1 MNLEEEKSLDPGTR
15 NAWEALKAFYM
26 EEIANVDV
34 SWLQNE
40 IELYMS
46 NTKELYDLIHN
57 TNTDARN
64 IAIQALVYALNG
76 RSDKEL
82 SLEDCLKA
90 IQYESLDLDE
100 VISKPI
106 EYVNELREDDKEFEN
121 SDVKTESAINSN
133 DYQGND
139 QSIIEAVDKVRRD
152 NLRDGIVSEEE
163 FILQCYDAYRD
174 IENTLDLSS
183 AEKQNIKSYAQQV
196 YKKLNES
203 KNLIESTQLDNDLLN
218 YMWDNMDYNARAEV
232 TYIPTYDDVTYNYD
246 DTIDEG
252 VYSKAYNY
260 INNLIKSI
268 KFYNSDGTILLE
280 LSDRRTLNN
289 ITNPDIDYA
298 YYSEVVSDYLN
309 QFEQQTGVDIYIAG
323 RMGRH
328 ICVDNSLENAKK
340 YKELQQIQTSLED
353 KMIKFLNTKEVN
365 ESLFSASD
373 EVIEDSKEKG
383 LYTESEDEQVPI
395 INPDDKDFYNKLYKI
410 FLYSGVGVSGVT
422 YKVYADYEEQA
433 LEIAVA
439 YAEDNAP
446 GVLTDIAEV
455 SDDEEPMYIYVDATE
470 YGASQPYYIS
480 IESSLEEL
488 DNTLTESEEYKG
500 MNKKLRDFANKYD
513 IDPDDL
519 DEVLYTIDDV
529 EGMFGDQTGELQQL
543 REYIYNE
550 LLTES
555 KEETE
560 DIVTTLQ
567 KRKNAII
574 RLMTKY
580 SDLGDVEK
588 VSELEQKLK
597 DVEIDIEN
605 YSNPDKPMIMHESKG
620 SDILWDNI
628 NSYSDEEINKIRNIL
643 QNLNVEAVDNRGYS
657 VAIKIKSNGMI
668 FWIDYI
674 EEDGDVVG
682 NWNQYIFNTDNEE
695 DRIRQAVQTSYL
707 SSDNTPIAFE
717 EMESEGFNYL
727 QEKGLLT
734 ESINVDGFENDAE
747 LQQYFQKLHTL
758 PDEITIDGKE
768 YKMDMYGDTQ
778 GMNYVIYTDVDND
791 DSYIKVFY
799 TMNEVDPGHFKG
811 INKIT
816 GVSDLREGKQITKS
830 IESKTVRMTSTVDSI
845 ILQLRQLGMSEEQAE
860 QTVKAIVN
868 IFKSRSPQIVE
879 ESKEDEDILDNLS
892 TQTIDKVSKIIYNMI
907 QKGWDGDINKVKQYY
922 EKVVEENKK
931 LEEDEETDDTGMG
944 IDDQVAKDL
953 SLNKTSD
960 IYSNEDDEQEEKTTF
975 DLLQDRIGEDLNIGE
990 FNTVMQSIFGKYGQ
1004 TFLLTVDVQNMEPN
1018 ESEEVVINDDGD
1030 IYVITYVLKDLSS
1043 LTIEITDVFME

>member
-1 MNLEEEKSLDPGTR
+1 MNLKEEKSLDPGTR

-76 RSDKEL
+76 RSYKEL

-121 SDVKTESAINSN
+121 SDVKTESVINSN

-174 IENTLDLSS
+174 IENELDLSS
-183 AEKQNIKSYAQQV
+183 VEKQNIKSYAQQV
-196 YKKLNES
+196 YRKLNES
-203 KNLIESTQLDNDLLN
+203 KNLRESTQLDEDLLD
-218 YMWDNMDYNARAEV
+218 YMYNQSEFDSDGV
-232 TYIPTYDDVTYNYD
+232 TYIPDYDDITYDYD
-246 DTIDEG
+246 DTITEDD
-252 VYSKAYNY
+252 YKQCYNY
-260 INNLIKSI
+260 IKDLTDLIKYYEFEGI
-268 KFYNSDGTILLE
+268 TYIQ
-280 LSDRRTLNN
+280 LSDNRTLNE
-289 ITNPDIDYA
+289 ITVDNLDVDYYTA
-298 YYSEVVSDYLN
+298 IVEEYLGK
-309 QFEQQTGVDIYIAG
+309 FEQETGVEVYQAG

-328 ICVDNSLENAKK
+328 IVVDNTLDNAKR
-340 YKELQQIQTSLED
+340 YEELQDKLLELEKD
-353 KMIKFLNTKEVN
+353 MINFINGDSNGVN

-373 EVIEDSKEKG
+373 DVIEDSKEKG
-383 LYTESEDEQVPI
+383 LYTESEDEEIVV
-395 INPDDKDFYNKLYKI
+395 INPDDKNFYDKLYKV

-446 GVLTDIAEV
+446 GVLTDIEEV
-455 SDDEEPMYIYVDATE
+455 SEDEESLYIYIDATE
-470 YGASQPYYIS
+470 YGAYQPYYIS
-480 IESSLEEL
+480 IQSSLEEL

-500 MNKKLRDFANKYD
+500 MDKKLKDFANKYD
-513 IDPDDL
+513 IDSNDL

-560 DIVTTLQ
+560 DIVTTLN
-567 KRKNAII
+567 KRKDAII
-574 RLMTKY
+574 RLMAKY
-580 SDLGDVEK
+580 NNFGDVEK
-588 VSELEQKLK
+588 VHELEQKLK

-605 YSNPDKPMIMHESKG
+605 YSNPDKPMIMHES
-620 SDILWDNI
+620 
-628 NSYSDEEINKIRNIL
+628 
-643 QNLNVEAVDNRGYS
+643 V
-657 VAIKIKSNGMI
+657 
-668 FWIDYI
+668 
-674 EEDGDVVG
+674 
-682 NWNQYIFNTDNEE
+682 
-695 DRIRQAVQTSYL
+695 
-707 SSDNTPIAFE
+707 
-717 EMESEGFNYL
+717 
-727 QEKGLLT
+727 
-734 ESINVDGFENDAE
+734 NVDGFENDAE

-758 PDEITIDGKE
+758 PDEITLDGKQ
-768 YKMDMYGDTQ
+768 YKMETYSSTD
-778 GMNYVIYTDVDND
+778 GMNYVIYTDIDND

-799 TMNEVDPGHFKG
+799 TMNEVEPGHFKG

-830 IESKTVRMTSTVDSI
+830 IESKIVRTNNTVEGLIT
-845 ILQLRQLGMSEEQAE
+845 QLRQLGMSEEQA
-860 QTVKAIVN
+860 QKTVESIVN
-868 IFKSRSPQIVE
+868 IFKSRSSQIVE

-892 TQTIDKVSKIIYNMI
+892 TKTIDKVSKIIYNMI

-931 LEEDEETDDTGMG
+931 LEEDEQTEETDDLSNQIGMNTEQNEE
-944 IDDQVAKDL
+944 DEDTQ
-953 SLNKTSD
+953 KTAL
-960 IYSNEDDEQEEKTTF
+960 
-975 DLLQDRIGEDLNIGE
+975 DLLQDRIGEELSIGE
-990 FNTVMQSIFGKYGQ
+990 LNTILQGIFGRYNQ
-1004 TFLLTVDVQNMEPN
+1004 IFLLTVDVENMEPDESN
-1018 ESEEVVINDDGD
+1018 ELVVNDDGD
-1030 IYVITYVLKDLSS
+1030 IYVITYVLKDVLQ
-1043 LTIEITDVFME
+1043 LTIEITDVYLD

>member
-46 NTKELYDLIHN
+46 NTKGLYDLIHN
-57 TNTDARN
+57 TDTDPRN
-64 IAIQALVYALNG
+64 IAIQALVYTLNG

-106 EYVNELREDDKEFEN
+106 EYVNELREEDKEEL
-121 SDVKTESAINSN
+121 TESKELDEDLL
-133 DYQGND
+133 DYM
-139 QSIIEAVDKVRRD
+139 
-152 NLRDGIVSEEE
+152 
-163 FILQCYDAYRD
+163 Y
-174 IENTLDLSS
+174 
-183 AEKQNIKSYAQQV
+183 
-196 YKKLNES
+196 NES
-203 KNLIESTQLDNDLLN
+203 EFDSDG
-218 YMWDNMDYNARAEV
+218 V
-232 TYIPTYDDVTYNYD
+232 TYIPDYDDITYDYD
-246 DTIDEG
+246 DTITEYD
-252 VYSKAYNY
+252 YKQYYNY
-260 INNLIKSI
+260 IKDLTDSI
-268 KFYNSDGTILLE
+268 KYYEFERITYIQ
-280 LSDRRTLNN
+280 LSDNRTLNE
-289 ITNPDIDYA
+289 ITVDNLDVDYYTA
-298 YYSEVVSDYLN
+298 IVEEYLGR
-309 QFEQQTGVDIYIAG
+309 FEQETGVEVYQAG

-328 ICVDNSLENAKK
+328 IVVDNTLDNAKR
-340 YKELQQIQTSLED
+340 YEQLQEVLFRLEKE
-353 KMIKFLNTKEVN
+353 MINFINGDSNAVN

-373 EVIEDSKEKG
+373 DVIEDSKEKG
-383 LYTESEDEQVPI
+383 LYTESEDEEIVV
-395 INPDDKDFYNKLYKI
+395 INPDDKNFYDKLYKV

-446 GVLTDIAEV
+446 GVLTDIEEV
-455 SDDEEPMYIYVDATE
+455 SDDEESLYIYIDATE

-488 DNTLTESEEYKG
+488 NESLTESEEYKG
-500 MNKKLRDFANKYD
+500 MDKKLKDFANKYD
-513 IDPDDL
+513 IDSDDL

-567 KRKNAII
+567 QRKDAII
-574 RLMTKY
+574 RLIAKY
-580 SDLGDVEK
+580 NNFGDVEK
-588 VSELEQKLK
+588 VQELEQKLK
-597 DVEIDIEN
+597 DVEIDIQN

-643 QNLNVEAVDNRGYS
+643 QNLDVEAVDNKGYS

-674 EEDGDVVG
+674 KEDGDVVG
-682 NWNQYIFNTDNEE
+682 DWNQYIFNTDNEE
-695 DRIRQAVQTSYL
+695 DKIRQAIQTSYL
-707 SSDNTPIAFE
+707 SGDNTPIAFE

-816 GVSDLREGKQITKS
+816 GVSDLREGKQLTKS
-830 IESKTVRMTSTVDSI
+830 IESKIVRTNNTVEGLIT
-845 ILQLRQLGMSEEQAE
+845 QLRQLGMSEEQA
-860 QTVKAIVN
+860 QKTVESIVN

-892 TQTIDKVSKIIYNMI
+892 TKTIDKVSKIIYNMI
-907 QKGWDGDINKVKQYY
+907 QKGWDGDINKVKDYY

-931 LEEDEETDDTGMG
+931 LEEDEQTEETDDLSNQIGMNTEQNEE
-944 IDDQVAKDL
+944 DEDTQ
-953 SLNKTSD
+953 KTAL
-960 IYSNEDDEQEEKTTF
+960 
-975 DLLQDRIGEDLNIGE
+975 DLLQDRIGEELSIGE
-990 FNTVMQSIFGKYGQ
+990 LNTILQSIFGRYNQ
-1004 TFLLTVDVQNMEPN
+1004 IFLLTVDVENMEPDESN
-1018 ESEEVVINDDGD
+1018 ELVVNDDGD
-1030 IYVITYVLKDLSS
+1030 IYVITYILKDILN
-1043 LTIEITDVFME
+1043 LTIEITDVYLD

>member
-57 TNTDARN
+57 TDTDPRN
-64 IAIQALVYALNG
+64 IAIQALVYTLNG

-106 EYVNELREDDKEFEN
+106 EYVNELREEDKEEL
-121 SDVKTESAINSN
+121 TESKELDEDLL
-133 DYQGND
+133 DYM
-139 QSIIEAVDKVRRD
+139 
-152 NLRDGIVSEEE
+152 
-163 FILQCYDAYRD
+163 Y
-174 IENTLDLSS
+174 
-183 AEKQNIKSYAQQV
+183 
-196 YKKLNES
+196 NES
-203 KNLIESTQLDNDLLN
+203 EFDSDG
-218 YMWDNMDYNARAEV
+218 V
-232 TYIPTYDDVTYNYD
+232 TYIPDYDDITYDYD
-246 DTIDEG
+246 DTITEYD
-252 VYSKAYNY
+252 YKQYYNY
-260 INNLIKSI
+260 IKDLTDSI
-268 KFYNSDGTILLE
+268 KYYEFERITYIQ
-280 LSDRRTLNN
+280 LSDNRTLNE
-289 ITNPDIDYA
+289 ITVDNLDVDYYTA
-298 YYSEVVSDYLN
+298 IVEEYLGR
-309 QFEQQTGVDIYIAG
+309 FEQETGVEVYQAG

-328 ICVDNSLENAKK
+328 IVVDNTLDNAKR
-340 YKELQQIQTSLED
+340 YEQLQEVLFRLEKE
-353 KMIKFLNTKEVN
+353 MINFINGDSNAVN

-373 EVIEDSKEKG
+373 DVIEDSKEKG
-383 LYTESEDEQVPI
+383 LYTESEDEEIVV
-395 INPDDKDFYNKLYKI
+395 INPDDKNFYDKLYKV

-446 GVLTDIAEV
+446 GVLTDIEEV
-455 SDDEEPMYIYVDATE
+455 SDDEESLYIYIDATE

-488 DNTLTESEEYKG
+488 NESLTESEEYKG
-500 MNKKLRDFANKYD
+500 MDKKLKDFANKYD
-513 IDPDDL
+513 IDSDDL

-567 KRKNAII
+567 QRKDAII
-574 RLMTKY
+574 RLIAKY
-580 SDLGDVEK
+580 NNFGDVEK
-588 VSELEQKLK
+588 VQELEQKLK
-597 DVEIDIEN
+597 DVEIDIQN

-643 QNLNVEAVDNRGYS
+643 QNLDVEAVDNKGYS

-674 EEDGDVVG
+674 KEDGDVVG
-682 NWNQYIFNTDNEE
+682 DWNQYIFNTDNEE
-695 DRIRQAVQTSYL
+695 DKIRQAIQTSYL
-707 SSDNTPIAFE
+707 SGDNTPIAFE

-816 GVSDLREGKQITKS
+816 GVSDLREGKQLTKS
-830 IESKTVRMTSTVDSI
+830 IESKIVRTNKTVEGLIT
-845 ILQLRQLGMSEEQAE
+845 QLRQLGMSEEQA
-860 QTVKAIVN
+860 QKTVESIVN

-892 TQTIDKVSKIIYNMI
+892 TKTIDKVSKIIYNMI
-907 QKGWDGDINKVKQYY
+907 QKGWDGDINKVKDYY

-931 LEEDEETDDTGMG
+931 LEEDEQTEETDDLSNQIG
-944 IDDQVAKDL
+944 INTEQNEEDEDTQ
-953 SLNKTSD
+953 KTAL
-960 IYSNEDDEQEEKTTF
+960 
-975 DLLQDRIGEDLNIGE
+975 DLLQDRIGEELSIGE
-990 FNTVMQSIFGKYGQ
+990 LNTILQSIFGRYNQ
-1004 TFLLTVDVQNMEPN
+1004 IFLLTVDVENMEPDESN
-1018 ESEEVVINDDGD
+1018 ELVVNDDGD
-1030 IYVITYVLKDLSS
+1030 IYVITYILKDILN
-1043 LTIEITDVFME
+1043 LTIEITDVYLD

>member
-1 MNLEEEKSLDPGTR
+1 MNLEEGKSLDPGTR

-57 TNTDARN
+57 TDTDPRN

-76 RSDKEL
+76 RSNKEL

-90 IQYESLDLDE
+90 LQYESLDLDE
-100 VISKPI
+100 VVSKPI
-106 EYVNELREDDKEFEN
+106 EYVNELREEDKEEL
-121 SDVKTESAINSN
+121 TESK
-133 DYQGND
+133 
-139 QSIIEAVDKVRRD
+139 E
-152 NLRDGIVSEEE
+152 
-163 FILQCYDAYRD
+163 
-174 IENTLDLSS
+174 
-183 AEKQNIKSYAQQV
+183 
-196 YKKLNES
+196 LNE
-203 KNLIESTQLDNDLLN
+203 DLLE
-218 YMWDNMDYNARAEV
+218 YMYSESEFNDDGAS
-232 TYIPTYDDVTYNYD
+232 YIPDYDDITYDYD
-246 DTIDEG
+246 DTIT
-252 VYSKAYNY
+252 KADYKQYYNY
-260 INNLIKSI
+260 IKDLTDLIKYYEFEGI
-268 KFYNSDGTILLE
+268 TYIQ
-280 LSDRRTLNN
+280 LSDNRTLNE
-289 ITNPDIDYA
+289 ITVDNLDVDYYIA
-298 YYSEVVSDYLN
+298 IVEEYLGK
-309 QFEQQTGVDIYIAG
+309 FEQETGVEVYQAG

-328 ICVDNSLENAKK
+328 IVVDNTLDNAKR
-340 YKELQQIQTSLED
+340 YEELQEVLFRLE
-353 KMIKFLNTKEVN
+353 KEMINFINGDSNAVN

-373 EVIEDSKEKG
+373 DVIEDSKEKG
-383 LYTESEDEQVPI
+383 LYTESEDEEIVV
-395 INPDDKDFYNKLYKI
+395 INPDDKNFYDKLYKI

-446 GVLTDIAEV
+446 GVLTDIEEV
-455 SDDEEPMYIYVDATE
+455 SEDEESMYIYVDATE
-470 YGASQPYYIS
+470 YGASRPYYIS

-500 MNKKLRDFANKYD
+500 MDKKLRDFANKYD
-513 IDPDDL
+513 IDSDDL

-574 RLMTKY
+574 RLITKY

-605 YSNPDKPMIMHESKG
+605 YSNPDKPMIMHES
-620 SDILWDNI
+620 
-628 NSYSDEEINKIRNIL
+628 
-643 QNLNVEAVDNRGYS
+643 
-657 VAIKIKSNGMI
+657 
-668 FWIDYI
+668 
-674 EEDGDVVG
+674 
-682 NWNQYIFNTDNEE
+682 
-695 DRIRQAVQTSYL
+695 
-707 SSDNTPIAFE
+707 
-717 EMESEGFNYL
+717 
-727 QEKGLLT
+727 
-734 ESINVDGFENDAE
+734 INVDGFENNVE
-747 LQQYFQKLHTL
+747 LQKYFQKLHTL
-758 PDEITIDGKE
+758 PDEITLDGKQ
-768 YKMDMYGDTQ
+768 YKMETYSSTD
-778 GMNYVIYTDVDND
+778 GMNYVIYTDIDND

-799 TMNEVDPGHFKG
+799 TMNEVEPGHFKG

-830 IESKTVRMTSTVDSI
+830 IESKIVRTNNTVEGLIT
-845 ILQLRQLGMSEEQAE
+845 QLRQLGMSEEQA
-860 QTVKAIVN
+860 QKTVESIVN

-892 TQTIDKVSKIIYNMI
+892 TKTIDKVSKIIYNMI

-931 LEEDEETDDTGMG
+931 LEEDEETE
-944 IDDQVAKDL
+944 DL
-953 SLNKTSD
+953 SNQIGMNTEQNEEDEDTQKTAL
-960 IYSNEDDEQEEKTTF
+960 
-975 DLLQDRIGEDLNIGE
+975 DLLQDRIGEELSIGE
-990 FNTVMQSIFGKYGQ
+990 LNTILQSIFGRYNQ
-1004 TFLLTVDVQNMEPN
+1004 IFLLTVDVENMEPDESN
-1018 ESEEVVINDDGD
+1018 ELVVNDDGD
-1030 IYVITYVLKDLSS
+1030 IYVITYILKDVLQ
-1043 LTIEITDVFME
+1043 LTIEITDVYLD

>member
-232 TYIPTYDDVTYNYD
+232 IYIPTYDDVTYNYD
-246 DTIDEG
+246 DTIDEE
-252 VYSKAYNY
+252 VYIKAYNY
-260 INNLIKSI
+260 SNNLVKSI

-309 QFEQQTGVDIYIAG
+309 QFEQETGVDIYIAG

-373 EVIEDSKEKG
+373 EVIDDSKEKG
-383 LYTESEDEQVPI
+383 LYTESEDEQTPV
-395 INPDDKDFYNKLYKI
+395 INPDDKDFYDKLYKI

-500 MNKKLRDFANKYD
+500 MNKKLKDFANKYD

-555 KEETE
+555 KEDTE
-560 DIVTTLQ
+560 DIVTTLN
-567 KRKNAII
+567 KRRDAII
-574 RLMTKY
+574 RLITKY
-580 SDLGDVEK
+580 NNFGDVEK
-588 VSELEQKLK
+588 VQELEQKLK

-605 YSNPDKPMIMHESKG
+605 YSNPDKPMIMHES
-620 SDILWDNI
+620 
-628 NSYSDEEINKIRNIL
+628 
-643 QNLNVEAVDNRGYS
+643 
-657 VAIKIKSNGMI
+657 
-668 FWIDYI
+668 
-674 EEDGDVVG
+674 
-682 NWNQYIFNTDNEE
+682 
-695 DRIRQAVQTSYL
+695 
-707 SSDNTPIAFE
+707 
-717 EMESEGFNYL
+717 
-727 QEKGLLT
+727 
-734 ESINVDGFENDAE
+734 INVDGFQNDIE
-747 LQQYFQKLHTL
+747 LQKYFEKLHTL
-758 PDEITIDGKE
+758 PDEITLDGKQ

-799 TMNEVDPGHFKG
+799 TMNEVEPGHLKG
-811 INKIT
+811 INRIT

-1004 TFLLTVDVQNMEPN
+1004 TFLLTVDVQNMEPE

>member
-57 TNTDARN
+57 TDTDPRN

-121 SDVKTESAINSN
+121 SDVKTESVINSN

-174 IENTLDLSS
+174 IENKLDLSS
-183 AEKQNIKSYAQQV
+183 VEKQNIKSYAQQV
-196 YKKLNES
+196 YRKLNES
-203 KNLIESTQLDNDLLN
+203 KNLRESTQLDEDLLD
-218 YMWDNMDYNARAEV
+218 YMYNQSEFDSDGV
-232 TYIPTYDDVTYNYD
+232 TYIPDYDDITYDYD
-246 DTIDEG
+246 DTITEDD
-252 VYSKAYNY
+252 YKQCYNY
-260 INNLIKSI
+260 IKDLTDLIKYYEFEGI
-268 KFYNSDGTILLE
+268 TYIQ
-280 LSDRRTLNN
+280 LSDNRTLNE
-289 ITNPDIDYA
+289 ITVDNLDVDY
-298 YYSEVVSDYLN
+298 YTSVVEEYLGK
-309 QFEQQTGVDIYIAG
+309 FEQETGVEVYQAG

-328 ICVDNSLENAKK
+328 IVVDNTLDNAKR
-340 YKELQQIQTSLED
+340 YEQLQEVLFRLEKE
-353 KMIKFLNTKEVN
+353 MINFINGDSNVVN

-373 EVIEDSKEKG
+373 DVIEDSKEKG
-383 LYTESEDEQVPI
+383 LYTESEDEEIVV
-395 INPDDKDFYNKLYKI
+395 INPDDKNFYDKLYKV

-446 GVLTDIAEV
+446 GVLIDIEEV
-455 SDDEEPMYIYVDATE
+455 SEDEESLYIYIDATE

-480 IESSLEEL
+480 IQSSLEEL

-500 MNKKLRDFANKYD
+500 MDKKLRDFANKYD
-513 IDPDDL
+513 IDSNDL

-560 DIVTTLQ
+560 DIVTTLN
-567 KRKNAII
+567 KRRDAII
-574 RLMTKY
+574 RLITKY
-580 SDLGDVEK
+580 NNFGDVEK
-588 VSELEQKLK
+588 VQELEQKLK

-605 YSNPDKPMIMHESKG
+605 YSNPDKPMIMHE
-620 SDILWDNI
+620 
-628 NSYSDEEINKIRNIL
+628 
-643 QNLNVEAVDNRGYS
+643 NV
-657 VAIKIKSNGMI
+657 
-668 FWIDYI
+668 
-674 EEDGDVVG
+674 
-682 NWNQYIFNTDNEE
+682 
-695 DRIRQAVQTSYL
+695 
-707 SSDNTPIAFE
+707 
-717 EMESEGFNYL
+717 
-727 QEKGLLT
+727 
-734 ESINVDGFENDAE
+734 NVDGFENDIELVEGKFKKLSATFDDKQKIVIDNITNMYVQYHYETENGKDGPYESKLNDNQFKDEDGNIWDLENDFGYTGTKKQEGYRFNDNLKENKKLNEKYNQDGFENDVE

-816 GVSDLREGKQITKS
+816 GVSDLRESKKITKS
-830 IESKTVRMTSTVDSI
+830 IESKIVRTNNTVEGLIT
-845 ILQLRQLGMSEEQAE
+845 QLRQLGMSEEQA
-860 QTVKAIVN
+860 QKTVEAIVN
-868 IFKSRSPQIVE
+868 IFKSRSSQIVE

-892 TQTIDKVSKIIYNMI
+892 AKTIDKVSKIIYNMI

-931 LEEDEETDDTGMG
+931 LEEDEQTEETDDLSNQIGMNTEQNEE
-944 IDDQVAKDL
+944 DEDTQ
-953 SLNKTSD
+953 KTAL
-960 IYSNEDDEQEEKTTF
+960 
-975 DLLQDRIGEDLNIGE
+975 DLLQDRIGEELSIGE
-990 FNTVMQSIFGKYGQ
+990 LNTILQGIFGRYNQ
-1004 TFLLTVDVQNMEPN
+1004 IFLLTVDVENMEPDESN
-1018 ESEEVVINDDGD
+1018 ELVVNDDGD
-1030 IYVITYVLKDLSS
+1030 IYVITYVLKDVLQ
-1043 LTIEITDVFME
+1043 LTIEITDVYLD

>member
-57 TNTDARN
+57 TDTDARN

-232 TYIPTYDDVTYNYD
+232 IYIPTYDDVTYNYD
-246 DTIDEG
+246 DTIDEE
-252 VYSKAYNY
+252 VYIKAYNY
-260 INNLIKSI
+260 INNLVKSI

-309 QFEQQTGVDIYIAG
+309 QFEQETGVDIYIAG

-373 EVIEDSKEKG
+373 EVIDDSKEKG
-383 LYTESEDEQVPI
+383 LYTESEDEQTPV
-395 INPDDKDFYNKLYKI
+395 INPDDKDFYDKLYKI

-500 MNKKLRDFANKYD
+500 MNKKLKDFANKYD

-555 KEETE
+555 KEDTE
-560 DIVTTLQ
+560 DIVTTLN
-567 KRKNAII
+567 KRRDAII
-574 RLMTKY
+574 RLITKY
-580 SDLGDVEK
+580 NNFGDVEK
-588 VSELEQKLK
+588 VQELEQKLK

-605 YSNPDKPMIMHESKG
+605 YSNPDKPMIMHES
-620 SDILWDNI
+620 
-628 NSYSDEEINKIRNIL
+628 
-643 QNLNVEAVDNRGYS
+643 
-657 VAIKIKSNGMI
+657 
-668 FWIDYI
+668 
-674 EEDGDVVG
+674 
-682 NWNQYIFNTDNEE
+682 
-695 DRIRQAVQTSYL
+695 
-707 SSDNTPIAFE
+707 
-717 EMESEGFNYL
+717 
-727 QEKGLLT
+727 
-734 ESINVDGFENDAE
+734 INVDGFQNDIE
-747 LQQYFQKLHTL
+747 LQKYFEKLHTL
-758 PDEITIDGKE
+758 PDEITLDGKQ

-799 TMNEVDPGHFKG
+799 TMNEVEPGHLKG
-811 INKIT
+811 INRIT

-1004 TFLLTVDVQNMEPN
+1004 TFLLTVDVQNMEPE

>member
-1 MNLEEEKSLDPGTR
+1 MNLEEGKSLDPGTR

-57 TNTDARN
+57 TDTDPRN

-90 IQYESLDLDE
+90 LQYESLDLDE
-100 VISKPI
+100 VVSKPI
-106 EYVNELREDDKEFEN
+106 EYVNELRKEDKEEL
-121 SDVKTESAINSN
+121 TESK
-133 DYQGND
+133 
-139 QSIIEAVDKVRRD
+139 E
-152 NLRDGIVSEEE
+152 
-163 FILQCYDAYRD
+163 
-174 IENTLDLSS
+174 LDEDLL
-183 AEKQNIKSYAQQV
+183 EYM
-196 YKKLNES
+196 YNES
-203 KNLIESTQLDNDLLN
+203 EFNDEG
-218 YMWDNMDYNARAEV
+218 AS
-232 TYIPTYDDVTYNYD
+232 YIPDYDDITYDYD
-246 DTIDEG
+246 DTITEYD
-252 VYSKAYNY
+252 YKQYYNY
-260 INNLIKSI
+260 IKDLTDLIKYYEFEGI
-268 KFYNSDGTILLE
+268 TYIQ
-280 LSDRRTLNN
+280 LSDNRTLNE
-289 ITNPDIDYA
+289 ITVDNLDVDYYTA
-298 YYSEVVSDYLN
+298 VVEEYLGK
-309 QFEQQTGVDIYIAG
+309 FEQETGVEVYQAG

-328 ICVDNSLENAKK
+328 IVVDNTLDNAKR
-340 YKELQQIQTSLED
+340 YEQLQEVLFRLEKE
-353 KMIKFLNTKEVN
+353 MINFINGDSNVVN

-373 EVIEDSKEKG
+373 DVIEDSKEKG
-383 LYTESEDEQVPI
+383 LYTESEDEEIVV
-395 INPDDKDFYNKLYKI
+395 INPDDKNFYDKLYKI

-446 GVLTDIAEV
+446 GVLTDVEEV
-455 SDDEEPMYIYVDATE
+455 LEDEESMYIYVDATE
-470 YGASQPYYIS
+470 YGASRPYYIS

-500 MNKKLRDFANKYD
+500 MDKKLRDFANKYD
-513 IDPDDL
+513 IDSDDL
-519 DEVLYTIDDV
+519 DEVLYTIDNV
-529 EGMFGDQTGELQQL
+529 EGMFGDSTGELQQL
-543 REYIYNE
+543 REYIYNQ

-574 RLMTKY
+574 RLITKY

-597 DVEIDIEN
+597 DVEIDIIN
-605 YSNPDKPMIMHESKG
+605 YSNPDKPMIMHES
-620 SDILWDNI
+620 
-628 NSYSDEEINKIRNIL
+628 
-643 QNLNVEAVDNRGYS
+643 
-657 VAIKIKSNGMI
+657 
-668 FWIDYI
+668 
-674 EEDGDVVG
+674 
-682 NWNQYIFNTDNEE
+682 
-695 DRIRQAVQTSYL
+695 
-707 SSDNTPIAFE
+707 
-717 EMESEGFNYL
+717 
-727 QEKGLLT
+727 
-734 ESINVDGFENDAE
+734 INVDGFQNDVE
-747 LQQYFQKLHTL
+747 LQKYFQKLHSL

-768 YKMDMYGDTQ
+768 YKMETYSSTD

-799 TMNEVDPGHFKG
+799 TMNEVEPGHFTG
-811 INKIT
+811 VNKIT

-830 IESKTVRMTSTVDSI
+830 IESKIVRTNNTVKGLIT
-845 ILQLRQLGMSEEQAE
+845 QLRQLGMSEEQA
-860 QTVKAIVN
+860 QKTVESIVN

-931 LEEDEETDDTGMG
+931 LEEDEETE
-944 IDDQVAKDL
+944 DL
-953 SLNKTSD
+953 SNQIGMNTEQNEEDEDTQKTAL
-960 IYSNEDDEQEEKTTF
+960 
-975 DLLQDRIGEDLNIGE
+975 DLLQDRIGEELSIGE
-990 FNTVMQSIFGKYGQ
+990 LNTILQSIFGRYNQ
-1004 TFLLTVDVQNMEPN
+1004 IFLLTVDVENMEPDESN
-1018 ESEEVVINDDGD
+1018 ELVVNDDGD
-1030 IYVITYVLKDLSS
+1030 IYVITYVLKDILN
-1043 LTIEITDVFME
+1043 LTIEITDVYLD

>member
-57 TNTDARN
+57 TDTDPRN
-64 IAIQALVYALNG
+64 IAIQALVYTLNG

-106 EYVNELREDDKEFEN
+106 EYVNELREEDEEFEN
-121 SDVKTESAINSN
+121 SDVKTESVINSN

-139 QSIIEAVDKVRRD
+139 QSIIEAVDKVRKD

-174 IENTLDLSS
+174 IENKLDLSS
-183 AEKQNIKSYAQQV
+183 VEKQNIKSYAQQV

-203 KNLIESTQLDNDLLN
+203 KNLRESTQLDEDLLD
-218 YMWDNMDYNARAEV
+218 YMYNESEFDSDGV
-232 TYIPTYDDVTYNYD
+232 TYIPDYDDVTYDYD
-246 DTIDEG
+246 DTITEDD
-252 VYSKAYNY
+252 YKQCYNY
-260 INNLIKSI
+260 IKNLTDLIKYYEFEGI
-268 KFYNSDGTILLE
+268 TYIQ
-280 LSDRRTLNN
+280 LSDNRTLNE
-289 ITNPDIDYA
+289 ITVDNLDVDYYTA
-298 YYSEVVSDYLN
+298 IVEEYLGK
-309 QFEQQTGVDIYIAG
+309 FEQETSVEVYQAG

-328 ICVDNSLENAKK
+328 IVVDNTLDNAKR
-340 YKELQQIQTSLED
+340 YEQLQEVLFRLEKE
-353 KMIKFLNTKEVN
+353 MINFINGDSNSVN

-373 EVIEDSKEKG
+373 DVIEDSKEKG
-383 LYTESEDEQVPI
+383 LYTESEDEEIVV
-395 INPDDKDFYNKLYKI
+395 INPDDKNFYDKLYKV

-446 GVLTDIAEV
+446 GVLTDVYEISE
-455 SDDEEPMYIYVDATE
+455 DEEPMYIYVDATE
-470 YGASQPYYIS
+470 YGASQPHYIS

-488 DNTLTESEEYKG
+488 NESLTESEEYKG
-500 MNKKLRDFANKYD
+500 MNKKLKDFANKYD

-560 DIVTTLQ
+560 DIVTTLN
-567 KRKNAII
+567 KRRDAII
-574 RLMTKY
+574 RLITKY
-580 SDLGDVEK
+580 NNFGDVEK
-588 VSELEQKLK
+588 VQELEQKLK

-605 YSNPDKPMIMHESKG
+605 YSNPDKPMIMHES
-620 SDILWDNI
+620 
-628 NSYSDEEINKIRNIL
+628 
-643 QNLNVEAVDNRGYS
+643 
-657 VAIKIKSNGMI
+657 
-668 FWIDYI
+668 
-674 EEDGDVVG
+674 
-682 NWNQYIFNTDNEE
+682 
-695 DRIRQAVQTSYL
+695 
-707 SSDNTPIAFE
+707 
-717 EMESEGFNYL
+717 
-727 QEKGLLT
+727 
-734 ESINVDGFENDAE
+734 INVDGFENDIE
-747 LQQYFQKLHTL
+747 LQKYFEKLHTL
-758 PDEITIDGKE
+758 PDEITLDGKQ

-799 TMNEVDPGHFKG
+799 TMNEVEPGHLKG
-811 INKIT
+811 INRIT

-830 IESKTVRMTSTVDSI
+830 IESKIVRTNNTVEGLIT
-845 ILQLRQLGMSEEQAE
+845 QLRQLGMSEEQA
-860 QTVKAIVN
+860 QKTVESIVN

-892 TQTIDKVSKIIYNMI
+892 TKTIDKVSKIIYNMI
-907 QKGWDGDINKVKQYY
+907 QKGWDGDINKVKDYY

-931 LEEDEETDDTGMG
+931 LEEDEQTEETDDLSNQIGMNTEQNEE
-944 IDDQVAKDL
+944 DEDTQ
-953 SLNKTSD
+953 KTAL
-960 IYSNEDDEQEEKTTF
+960 
-975 DLLQDRIGEDLNIGE
+975 DLLQDRIGEELSIGE
-990 FNTVMQSIFGKYGQ
+990 LNTILQGIFGRYNQ
-1004 TFLLTVDVQNMEPN
+1004 IFLLTVDVENMEPDESN
-1018 ESEEVVINDDGD
+1018 ELVVNNDGD
-1030 IYVITYVLKDLSS
+1030 IYVITYILKDILN
-1043 LTIEITDVFME
+1043 LTIEITDVYLD

>member
-1 MNLEEEKSLDPGTR
+1 MNLKEEKSLDPGTR

-57 TNTDARN
+57 TDTDARN

-121 SDVKTESAINSN
+121 SDVKTESVINSN

-139 QSIIEAVDKVRRD
+139 QSIIEAVDRVRRD

-174 IENTLDLSS
+174 IENILDLSS

-218 YMWDNMDYNARAEV
+218 YMWDNMDYNGRAEV
-232 TYIPTYDDVTYNYD
+232 IYIPTYDDVTYNYD
-246 DTIDEG
+246 DTIDEE
-252 VYSKAYNY
+252 VYIKAYNY
-260 INNLIKSI
+260 INNLVKSI

-309 QFEQQTGVDIYIAG
+309 QFEQETGVDIYIAG

-328 ICVDNSLENAKK
+328 ICVDNSLESAKK

-353 KMIKFLNTKEVN
+353 KMIEFLNTKEMN

-395 INPDDKDFYNKLYKI
+395 INPDDKDFYDKLYKI

-446 GVLTDIAEV
+446 GVLTDVYEISE
-455 SDDEEPMYIYVDATE
+455 DEEPMYIYVDATE
-470 YGASQPYYIS
+470 YGASQPHYIS

-488 DNTLTESEEYKG
+488 NESLTESEEYKG
-500 MNKKLRDFANKYD
+500 MSKKLRDFANKYD

-574 RLMTKY
+574 RLITKY
-580 SDLGDVEK
+580 SDLGAVEK

-605 YSNPDKPMIMHESKG
+605 YSNPDKPMIMHES
-620 SDILWDNI
+620 
-628 NSYSDEEINKIRNIL
+628 
-643 QNLNVEAVDNRGYS
+643 
-657 VAIKIKSNGMI
+657 
-668 FWIDYI
+668 
-674 EEDGDVVG
+674 
-682 NWNQYIFNTDNEE
+682 
-695 DRIRQAVQTSYL
+695 
-707 SSDNTPIAFE
+707 
-717 EMESEGFNYL
+717 
-727 QEKGLLT
+727 
-734 ESINVDGFENDAE
+734 INVDGFENDIE
-747 LQQYFQKLHTL
+747 LQKYFEKLHTL

-868 IFKSRSPQIVE
+868 IFKSRSPQIVQ

-1004 TFLLTVDVQNMEPN
+1004 TFLLTVDVQNMEPD

>member
-232 TYIPTYDDVTYNYD
+232 IYIPTYDDVTYNYD
-246 DTIDEG
+246 DTIDEE
-252 VYSKAYNY
+252 VYIKAYNY
-260 INNLIKSI
+260 SNNLVKSI

-309 QFEQQTGVDIYIAG
+309 QFEQETGVDIYIAG

-373 EVIEDSKEKG
+373 EVIDDSKEKG
-383 LYTESEDEQVPI
+383 LYTESEDEQTPV
-395 INPDDKDFYNKLYKI
+395 INPDDKDFYDKLYKI

-500 MNKKLRDFANKYD
+500 MNKKLKDFANKYD

-560 DIVTTLQ
+560 DIVTTLN
-567 KRKNAII
+567 KRRDAII
-574 RLMTKY
+574 RLITKY
-580 SDLGDVEK
+580 NNFGDVEK
-588 VSELEQKLK
+588 VQELEQKLK

-605 YSNPDKPMIMHESKG
+605 YSNPDKPMIMHES
-620 SDILWDNI
+620 
-628 NSYSDEEINKIRNIL
+628 
-643 QNLNVEAVDNRGYS
+643 
-657 VAIKIKSNGMI
+657 
-668 FWIDYI
+668 
-674 EEDGDVVG
+674 
-682 NWNQYIFNTDNEE
+682 
-695 DRIRQAVQTSYL
+695 
-707 SSDNTPIAFE
+707 
-717 EMESEGFNYL
+717 
-727 QEKGLLT
+727 
-734 ESINVDGFENDAE
+734 INVDGFQNDIE
-747 LQQYFQKLHTL
+747 LQKYFEKLHTL
-758 PDEITIDGKE
+758 PDEITLDGKQ

-799 TMNEVDPGHFKG
+799 TMNEVEPGHLKG
-811 INKIT
+811 INRIT

-1004 TFLLTVDVQNMEPN
+1004 TFLLTVDVQNMEPE

>member
-1 MNLEEEKSLDPGTR
+1 MNLEEDKILDPGTR

-57 TNTDARN
+57 TDTDPRN
-64 IAIQALVYALNG
+64 IAIQALVYTLNG

-106 EYVNELREDDKEFEN
+106 EYVNELREEDKEEL
-121 SDVKTESAINSN
+121 TESKELDEDLL
-133 DYQGND
+133 DYM
-139 QSIIEAVDKVRRD
+139 
-152 NLRDGIVSEEE
+152 
-163 FILQCYDAYRD
+163 Y
-174 IENTLDLSS
+174 
-183 AEKQNIKSYAQQV
+183 
-196 YKKLNES
+196 NES
-203 KNLIESTQLDNDLLN
+203 EFDSDG
-218 YMWDNMDYNARAEV
+218 V
-232 TYIPTYDDVTYNYD
+232 TYIPDYDDITYDYD
-246 DTIDEG
+246 DTITEYD
-252 VYSKAYNY
+252 YKQYYNY
-260 INNLIKSI
+260 IKDLTDSI
-268 KFYNSDGTILLE
+268 KYYEFERITYIQ
-280 LSDRRTLNN
+280 LSDNRTLNE
-289 ITNPDIDYA
+289 ITVDNLDVDYYTA
-298 YYSEVVSDYLN
+298 IVEEYLGR
-309 QFEQQTGVDIYIAG
+309 FEQETGVEVYQAG

-328 ICVDNSLENAKK
+328 IVVDNTLDNAKR
-340 YKELQQIQTSLED
+340 YEQLQEVLFRLEKE
-353 KMIKFLNTKEVN
+353 MINFINGDSNAVN

-373 EVIEDSKEKG
+373 DVIEDSKEKG
-383 LYTESEDEQVPI
+383 LYTESEDEEIVV
-395 INPDDKDFYNKLYKI
+395 INPDDKNFYDKLYKV

-446 GVLTDIAEV
+446 GVLTDIEEV
-455 SDDEEPMYIYVDATE
+455 SDDEESMYIYVDATE
-470 YGASQPYYIS
+470 YGASQPHYIS

-488 DNTLTESEEYKG
+488 NESLTESEEYKG
-500 MNKKLRDFANKYD
+500 MSKKLRDFANKYD

-560 DIVTTLQ
+560 DIVTTLN
-567 KRKNAII
+567 KRKDAII
-574 RLMTKY
+574 RLMAKY
-580 SDLGDVEK
+580 SNFGDVEK
-588 VSELEQKLK
+588 VQELEQKLK
-597 DVEIDIEN
+597 DVEIDIQN

-695 DRIRQAVQTSYL
+695 DRIRQAIQTSYL

-717 EMESEGFNYL
+717 QMESEGFNYL

-734 ESINVDGFENDAE
+734 ESINIDGFDNNAE

-768 YKMDMYGDTQ
+768 YKMETYSSTD

-799 TMNEVDPGHFKG
+799 TMNEVEPGHFKG

-816 GVSDLREGKQITKS
+816 GVSDLRESKKITKS
-830 IESKTVRMTSTVDSI
+830 IESKIVRTNNTVEGLIT
-845 ILQLRQLGMSEEQAE
+845 QLRQLGMSEEQA
-860 QTVKAIVN
+860 QKTVESIVN

-892 TQTIDKVSKIIYNMI
+892 TKTIDKVSKIIYNMI
-907 QKGWDGDINKVKQYY
+907 QKGWDGDINKVKDYY

-931 LEEDEETDDTGMG
+931 LEEDEQTEETDDLSNQIGMNTEQNEE
-944 IDDQVAKDL
+944 DEDTQ
-953 SLNKTSD
+953 KTAL
-960 IYSNEDDEQEEKTTF
+960 
-975 DLLQDRIGEDLNIGE
+975 DLLQDRIGEELSIGE
-990 FNTVMQSIFGKYGQ
+990 LNTILQSIFGRYNQ
-1004 TFLLTVDVQNMEPN
+1004 IFLLTVDVENMEPDESN
-1018 ESEEVVINDDGD
+1018 ELVVNDDGD
-1030 IYVITYVLKDLSS
+1030 IYVITYVLKDILN
-1043 LTIEITDVFME
+1043 LTIEITDVYLD

>member
-57 TNTDARN
+57 ANTDPRN

-121 SDVKTESAINSN
+121 SDVKTESVINSN

-163 FILQCYDAYRD
+163 FILQCYDEYRD
-174 IENTLDLSS
+174 IENKLDLSS
-183 AEKQNIKSYAQQV
+183 VEKQNIKSYAQQV

-203 KNLIESTQLDNDLLN
+203 KNLRESTQLDEDLLD
-218 YMWDNMDYNARAEV
+218 YMYNESEFDSDGV
-232 TYIPTYDDVTYNYD
+232 TYIPDYDDITYDYD
-246 DTIDEG
+246 DTITEDD
-252 VYSKAYNY
+252 YKQCYNY
-260 INNLIKSI
+260 IKDLTDSI
-268 KFYNSDGTILLE
+268 RYYEFERITYIQ
-280 LSDRRTLNN
+280 LSDNRTLNE
-289 ITNPDIDYA
+289 ITVDNLDVDYYTA
-298 YYSEVVSDYLN
+298 IVEEYLGK
-309 QFEQQTGVDIYIAG
+309 FEQETGVEVYQAG

-328 ICVDNSLENAKK
+328 IVVDNTLDNAKR
-340 YKELQQIQTSLED
+340 YEQLQEVLFRLEKE
-353 KMIKFLNTKEVN
+353 MINFINGDSNSVN

-373 EVIEDSKEKG
+373 DVIEDSKEKG
-383 LYTESEDEQVPI
+383 LYTESEDEEIVV
-395 INPDDKDFYNKLYKI
+395 INPDDKNFYDKLYKV

-422 YKVYADYEEQA
+422 YKVYANYEEQA

-446 GVLTDIAEV
+446 GVLTDIEEV
-455 SDDEEPMYIYVDATE
+455 SEDEESLYIYIDATE
-470 YGASQPYYIS
+470 YGASQPHYIS

-488 DNTLTESEEYKG
+488 NESLTESEEYKG
-500 MNKKLRDFANKYD
+500 MNKKLKDFANKYD

-543 REYIYNE
+543 REYIYNK

-567 KRKNAII
+567 QRKDAII
-574 RLMTKY
+574 RLIAKY
-580 SDLGDVEK
+580 NNFGDVEK
-588 VSELEQKLK
+588 VQELEQKLK
-597 DVEIDIEN
+597 DVEIDIQN

-643 QNLNVEAVDNRGYS
+643 QNLDVEAVDNKDYS

-674 EEDGDVVG
+674 KEDGDVVG
-682 NWNQYIFNTDNEE
+682 DWNQYIFNTDNEE
-695 DRIRQAVQTSYL
+695 DKIRQAIQTSYL
-707 SSDNTPIAFE
+707 SGDNTPIAFE

-816 GVSDLREGKQITKS
+816 GVSDLRESKKITKS
-830 IESKTVRMTSTVDSI
+830 IESKIVRTNNTVEGLIT
-845 ILQLRQLGMSEEQAE
+845 QLRQLGMSEEQA
-860 QTVKAIVN
+860 QKTVESIVN

-892 TQTIDKVSKIIYNMI
+892 TKTIDKVSKIIYNMI
-907 QKGWDGDINKVKQYY
+907 QKGWDGDINKVKDYY

-931 LEEDEETDDTGMG
+931 LEEDEETEETN
-944 IDDQVAKDL
+944 DL
-953 SLNKTSD
+953 SNQIGMNTEQNEE
-960 IYSNEDDEQEEKTTF
+960 NEDTQKTAL
-975 DLLQDRIGEDLNIGE
+975 DLLQDRIGEELSIGE
-990 FNTVMQSIFGKYGQ
+990 LNTILQGIFGRYNQ
-1004 TFLLTVDVQNMEPN
+1004 IFLLTVDVENMEPDESN
-1018 ESEEVVINDDGD
+1018 ELVVNNDGD
-1030 IYVITYVLKDLSS
+1030 IYVITYILKDILN
-1043 LTIEITDVFME
+1043 LTIEITDVYLD

>member
-76 RSDKEL
+76 RSYKEL
-82 SLEDCLKA
+82 SLEDCLRA
-90 IQYESLDLDE
+90 LQYESLDLDE

-139 QSIIEAVDKVRRD
+139 QSIIEAVDRVRRD

-203 KNLIESTQLDNDLLN
+203 KNLIESTQSDNDLLN

-246 DTIDEG
+246 DTIDEE
-252 VYSKAYNY
+252 VYIKAYNY
-260 INNLIKSI
+260 INNLVKSI

-353 KMIKFLNTKEVN
+353 KMIEFLNTKEVN

-383 LYTESEDEQVPI
+383 LYTESEDEQAPV
-395 INPDDKDFYNKLYKI
+395 INPDDKDFYDKLYKI

-439 YAEDNAP
+439 YTEDNAP

-470 YGASQPYYIS
+470 YGASQPHYIS
-480 IESSLEEL
+480 IQSSLEEI
-488 DNTLTESEEYKG
+488 DNTLTESEEYRG
-500 MNKKLRDFANKYD
+500 MNKKLKDFANKYD

-560 DIVTTLQ
+560 DIVTTLN
-567 KRKNAII
+567 KRRDAII
-574 RLMTKY
+574 RLITKY
-580 SDLGDVEK
+580 NDFGDVEK
-588 VSELEQKLK
+588 VQELEQKLK

-605 YSNPDKPMIMHESKG
+605 YSNPDKPMIMHES
-620 SDILWDNI
+620 
-628 NSYSDEEINKIRNIL
+628 
-643 QNLNVEAVDNRGYS
+643 V
-657 VAIKIKSNGMI
+657 
-668 FWIDYI
+668 
-674 EEDGDVVG
+674 
-682 NWNQYIFNTDNEE
+682 
-695 DRIRQAVQTSYL
+695 
-707 SSDNTPIAFE
+707 
-717 EMESEGFNYL
+717 
-727 QEKGLLT
+727 
-734 ESINVDGFENDAE
+734 NVDGFENDIE
-747 LQQYFQKLHTL
+747 LQKYFEKLHTL
-758 PDEITIDGKE
+758 PDEITLDGKQ

-799 TMNEVDPGHFKG
+799 IMNEVEPGHLKG
-811 INKIT
+811 VNRIT

-845 ILQLRQLGMSEEQAE
+845 VLQLRQLGMSEDQAE

-868 IFKSRSPQIVE
+868 IFKSKSPQIVE

-931 LEEDEETDDTGMG
+931 LEEDEETDDTGMD

-960 IYSNEDDEQEEKTTF
+960 IYSNEEDEQEEKTTF

-1004 TFLLTVDVQNMEPN
+1004 TFLLTVDVQNMEPD

>member
-34 SWLQNE
+34 SWLQNK

-57 TNTDARN
+57 TDTDARN

-232 TYIPTYDDVTYNYD
+232 IYIPTYDDVTYNYD
-246 DTIDEG
+246 DTIDEE
-252 VYSKAYNY
+252 VYIKAYNY
-260 INNLIKSI
+260 INNLVKSI

-309 QFEQQTGVDIYIAG
+309 QFEQETGVDIYIAG

-373 EVIEDSKEKG
+373 EVIDDSKEKG
-383 LYTESEDEQVPI
+383 LYTESEDEQTPV
-395 INPDDKDFYNKLYKI
+395 INPDDKDFYDKLYKI

-500 MNKKLRDFANKYD
+500 MNKKLKDFANKYD

-555 KEETE
+555 KEDTE
-560 DIVTTLQ
+560 DIVTTLN
-567 KRKNAII
+567 KRRDAII
-574 RLMTKY
+574 RLITKY
-580 SDLGDVEK
+580 NNFGDVEK
-588 VSELEQKLK
+588 VQELEQKLK

-605 YSNPDKPMIMHESKG
+605 YSNPDKPMIMHES
-620 SDILWDNI
+620 
-628 NSYSDEEINKIRNIL
+628 
-643 QNLNVEAVDNRGYS
+643 
-657 VAIKIKSNGMI
+657 
-668 FWIDYI
+668 
-674 EEDGDVVG
+674 
-682 NWNQYIFNTDNEE
+682 
-695 DRIRQAVQTSYL
+695 
-707 SSDNTPIAFE
+707 
-717 EMESEGFNYL
+717 
-727 QEKGLLT
+727 
-734 ESINVDGFENDAE
+734 INVDGFQNDIE
-747 LQQYFQKLHTL
+747 LQKYFEKLHTL
-758 PDEITIDGKE
+758 PDEITLDGKQ

-799 TMNEVDPGHFKG
+799 TMNEVEPGHLKG
-811 INKIT
+811 INRIT

-1004 TFLLTVDVQNMEPN
+1004 TFLLTVDVQNMEPE

>member
-57 TNTDARN
+57 TDTDPRN
-64 IAIQALVYALNG
+64 IAIQALVYTLNG

-106 EYVNELREDDKEFEN
+106 EYVNELREEDKEEL
-121 SDVKTESAINSN
+121 TESKELDEDLL
-133 DYQGND
+133 DYM
-139 QSIIEAVDKVRRD
+139 
-152 NLRDGIVSEEE
+152 
-163 FILQCYDAYRD
+163 Y
-174 IENTLDLSS
+174 
-183 AEKQNIKSYAQQV
+183 
-196 YKKLNES
+196 NES
-203 KNLIESTQLDNDLLN
+203 EFDSDG
-218 YMWDNMDYNARAEV
+218 V
-232 TYIPTYDDVTYNYD
+232 TYIPDYDDITYDYD
-246 DTIDEG
+246 DTITEYD
-252 VYSKAYNY
+252 YKQYYNY
-260 INNLIKSI
+260 IKDLTDSVKYYEFERITYI
-268 KFYNSDGTILLE
+268 Q
-280 LSDRRTLNN
+280 LSDNRTLNE
-289 ITNPDIDYA
+289 ITVDNLDVDYYTA
-298 YYSEVVSDYLN
+298 IVEEYLGR
-309 QFEQQTGVDIYIAG
+309 FEQETGVEVYQAG

-328 ICVDNSLENAKK
+328 IVVDNTLDNAKR
-340 YKELQQIQTSLED
+340 YEQLQEVLFRLEKE
-353 KMIKFLNTKEVN
+353 MINFINGDSNAVN

-373 EVIEDSKEKG
+373 DVIEDSKEKG
-383 LYTESEDEQVPI
+383 LYTESEDEEIVV
-395 INPDDKDFYNKLYKI
+395 INPDDKNFYDKLYKV

-446 GVLTDIAEV
+446 GVLTDIEEV
-455 SDDEEPMYIYVDATE
+455 SDDEESLYIYIDATE

-488 DNTLTESEEYKG
+488 NESLTESEEYKG
-500 MNKKLRDFANKYD
+500 MDKKLKDFANKYD
-513 IDPDDL
+513 IDSDDL

-567 KRKNAII
+567 QRKDAII
-574 RLMTKY
+574 RLIAKY
-580 SDLGDVEK
+580 NNFGDVEK
-588 VSELEQKLK
+588 VQELEQKLK
-597 DVEIDIEN
+597 DVEIDIQN

-643 QNLNVEAVDNRGYS
+643 QNLDVEAVDNKGYS

-674 EEDGDVVG
+674 KEDGDVVG
-682 NWNQYIFNTDNEE
+682 DWNQYIFNTDNEE
-695 DRIRQAVQTSYL
+695 DKIRQAIQTSYL
-707 SSDNTPIAFE
+707 SGDNTPIAFE

-816 GVSDLREGKQITKS
+816 GVSDLREGKQLTKS
-830 IESKTVRMTSTVDSI
+830 IESKIVRTNNTVEGLIT
-845 ILQLRQLGMSEEQAE
+845 QLRQLGMSEEQA
-860 QTVKAIVN
+860 QKTVESIVN

-892 TQTIDKVSKIIYNMI
+892 TKTIDKVSKIIYNMI
-907 QKGWDGDINKVKQYY
+907 QKGWDGDINKVKDYY

-931 LEEDEETDDTGMG
+931 LEEDEQTEETDDLSNQIGMNTEQNEE
-944 IDDQVAKDL
+944 DEDTQ
-953 SLNKTSD
+953 KTAL
-960 IYSNEDDEQEEKTTF
+960 
-975 DLLQDRIGEDLNIGE
+975 DLLQDRIGEELSIGE
-990 FNTVMQSIFGKYGQ
+990 LNTILQSIFGRYNQ
-1004 TFLLTVDVQNMEPN
+1004 IFLLTVDVENMEPDESN
-1018 ESEEVVINDDGD
+1018 ELVVNDDGD
-1030 IYVITYVLKDLSS
+1030 IYVITYILKDILN
-1043 LTIEITDVFME
+1043 LTIEITDVYLD

>member
-57 TNTDARN
+57 TDTDPRN
-64 IAIQALVYALNG
+64 IAIQALVYTLNG

-121 SDVKTESAINSN
+121 SDVKTESVINSN

-139 QSIIEAVDKVRRD
+139 QSIIEAVDRVRRD

-174 IENTLDLSS
+174 IENKLDLSS
-183 AEKQNIKSYAQQV
+183 VEKQNIKSYAQQV
-196 YKKLNES
+196 YRKLNES
-203 KNLIESTQLDNDLLN
+203 KNLRESTQLDEDLLD
-218 YMWDNMDYNARAEV
+218 YMYSESEFDSDGV
-232 TYIPTYDDVTYNYD
+232 TYIPDYDDITYNYD
-246 DTIDEG
+246 DTISEDQ
-252 VYSKAYNY
+252 YQQYYDY
-260 INNLIKSI
+260 IKDLTDLIKYYEFEGI
-268 KFYNSDGTILLE
+268 TYIQ
-280 LSDRRTLNN
+280 LSDNRTLNE
-289 ITNPDIDYA
+289 ITVDNLDVDYYTA
-298 YYSEVVSDYLN
+298 VVEEYLGK
-309 QFEQQTGVDIYIAG
+309 FEQETGVEVYQAG

-328 ICVDNSLENAKK
+328 IVVDNTLDNAKR
-340 YKELQQIQTSLED
+340 YEQLQEVLFRLEKE
-353 KMIKFLNTKEVN
+353 MINFINGDSNSVN

-373 EVIEDSKEKG
+373 DVIEDSKEKG
-383 LYTESEDEQVPI
+383 LYTESEDEEIVV
-395 INPDDKDFYNKLYKI
+395 INPDDKNFYDKLYKV

-422 YKVYADYEEQA
+422 YKVYANYEEQA

-446 GVLTDIAEV
+446 GVLTDITEV
-455 SDDEEPMYIYVDATE
+455 SEDEESMYIYVDATE

-500 MNKKLRDFANKYD
+500 MNKKLKDFANKYD

-529 EGMFGDQTGELQQL
+529 EGMFGDQTGELQEL

-560 DIVTTLQ
+560 DIVTTLN
-567 KRKNAII
+567 KRKDAII
-574 RLMTKY
+574 RLMAKY
-580 SDLGDVEK
+580 NNFGDVEK
-588 VSELEQKLK
+588 VQELEQKLK
-597 DVEIDIEN
+597 DVEIDIQN
-605 YSNPDKPMIMHESKG
+605 YSNPDKPMIMHES
-620 SDILWDNI
+620 INI
-628 NSYSDEEINKIRNIL
+628 
-643 QNLNVEAVDNRGYS
+643 
-657 VAIKIKSNGMI
+657 
-668 FWIDYI
+668 
-674 EEDGDVVG
+674 
-682 NWNQYIFNTDNEE
+682 
-695 DRIRQAVQTSYL
+695 
-707 SSDNTPIAFE
+707 
-717 EMESEGFNYL
+717 
-727 QEKGLLT
+727 
-734 ESINVDGFENDAE
+734 DGFENDIE
-747 LQQYFQKLHTL
+747 LQKYFEKLHTL
-758 PDEITIDGKE
+758 PDEITLDGKQ

-799 TMNEVDPGHFKG
+799 TMNEVEPSHFKG

-830 IESKTVRMTSTVDSI
+830 IESKIVRTNNTVEGLIT
-845 ILQLRQLGMSEEQAE
+845 QLRQLGMSEEQA
-860 QTVKAIVN
+860 QKTVESIVN

-922 EKVVEENKK
+922 EKAVEENKK
-931 LEEDEETDDTGMG
+931 LEEDEETE
-944 IDDQVAKDL
+944 DL
-953 SLNKTSD
+953 SNQIGMNTEQ
-960 IYSNEDDEQEEKTTF
+960 NEEDEDTQKTTL
-975 DLLQDRIGEDLNIGE
+975 DLLQDRIGEELSIGE
-990 FNTVMQSIFGKYGQ
+990 LNTILQSIFGRYNQ
-1004 TFLLTVDVQNMEPN
+1004 IFLLTVDVENMEPN
-1018 ESEEVVINDDGD
+1018 ESNELVVNDDGD
-1030 IYVITYVLKDLSS
+1030 IYVITYILKDVLQ
-1043 LTIEITDVFME
+1043 LTIEITDVYLD

>member
-1 MNLEEEKSLDPGTR
+1 MNLKEEKSLDPGTR

-57 TNTDARN
+57 TNTDPRN
-64 IAIQALVYALNG
+64 IAIQALVYTLNG

-106 EYVNELREDDKEFEN
+106 EYVNELREEDKEFEN

-139 QSIIEAVDKVRRD
+139 QSIIEAVDRVRRD

-183 AEKQNIKSYAQQV
+183 VEKQNIKSYAQQV

-203 KNLIESTQLDNDLLN
+203 KNLIESTQLDEDLLD
-218 YMWDNMDYNARAEV
+218 YMYNESEFDSDGV
-232 TYIPTYDDVTYNYD
+232 TYIPDYDDITYDYD
-246 DTIDEG
+246 DTITEYD
-252 VYSKAYNY
+252 YKQYYNY
-260 INNLIKSI
+260 IKDLTDLIKYYEFEGI
-268 KFYNSDGTILLE
+268 TYIQ
-280 LSDRRTLNN
+280 LSDNRTLNE
-289 ITNPDIDYA
+289 ITVDNLDVDYYTA
-298 YYSEVVSDYLN
+298 VVEEYLGK
-309 QFEQQTGVDIYIAG
+309 FEQETGVEVYQAG

-328 ICVDNSLENAKK
+328 IVVDNTLDNAKR
-340 YKELQQIQTSLED
+340 YEELQEVLFRLE
-353 KMIKFLNTKEVN
+353 KEMINFINGDSNTVN

-373 EVIEDSKEKG
+373 DVIEDSKEKG
-383 LYTESEDEQVPI
+383 LYTESEDEEIVV
-395 INPDDKDFYNKLYKI
+395 INPDDKNFYDKLYKI

-446 GVLTDIAEV
+446 GVLTDIEEV
-455 SDDEEPMYIYVDATE
+455 SEDEESMYIYVDATE

-480 IESSLEEL
+480 IESRLEEL
-488 DNTLTESEEYKG
+488 NESLTESEEYKG
-500 MNKKLRDFANKYD
+500 MDKKLRDFANKYD
-513 IDPDDL
+513 IDSDDL

-529 EGMFGDQTGELQQL
+529 EGMFGDQTGELQRL

-574 RLMTKY
+574 RLITKY
-580 SDLGDVEK
+580 SDFGDVEK

-605 YSNPDKPMIMHESKG
+605 YSNPDKPMIMHES
-620 SDILWDNI
+620 
-628 NSYSDEEINKIRNIL
+628 
-643 QNLNVEAVDNRGYS
+643 
-657 VAIKIKSNGMI
+657 
-668 FWIDYI
+668 
-674 EEDGDVVG
+674 
-682 NWNQYIFNTDNEE
+682 
-695 DRIRQAVQTSYL
+695 
-707 SSDNTPIAFE
+707 
-717 EMESEGFNYL
+717 
-727 QEKGLLT
+727 
-734 ESINVDGFENDAE
+734 INVDGFENDAE

-758 PDEITIDGKE
+758 PDEITLDGKQ
-768 YKMDMYGDTQ
+768 YKMETYSSTD

-799 TMNEVDPGHFKG
+799 TMNEVEPGHFKG

-816 GVSDLREGKQITKS
+816 GVSDLREGKQLTKS
-830 IESKTVRMTSTVDSI
+830 IESKIVRTNNTVEGLIT
-845 ILQLRQLGMSEEQAE
+845 QLRQLGMSEEQA
-860 QTVKAIVN
+860 QKTVESIVN

-892 TQTIDKVSKIIYNMI
+892 TKTIDKVSKIIYNMI

-931 LEEDEETDDTGMG
+931 LEEDEETEETDNLSNQIGMNTEQNEEDEDT
-944 IDDQVAKDL
+944 Q
-953 SLNKTSD
+953 KTAL
-960 IYSNEDDEQEEKTTF
+960 
-975 DLLQDRIGEDLNIGE
+975 DLLQDRIGEELSIGE
-990 FNTVMQSIFGKYGQ
+990 LNTILQSIFGRYNQ
-1004 TFLLTVDVQNMEPN
+1004 IFLLTVDVENMEPDESN
-1018 ESEEVVINDDGD
+1018 ELVVNDDGD
-1030 IYVITYVLKDLSS
+1030 IYVITYVLKDILN
-1043 LTIEITDVFME
+1043 LTIEITDVYLD

>member
-57 TNTDARN
+57 TDTDARN

-232 TYIPTYDDVTYNYD
+232 IYIPTYDDVTYNYD
-246 DTIDEG
+246 DTIDEE
-252 VYSKAYNY
+252 VYIKAYNY
-260 INNLIKSI
+260 INNLVKSI

-309 QFEQQTGVDIYIAG
+309 QFEQETGVDIYIAG

-373 EVIEDSKEKG
+373 EVIDDSKEKG
-383 LYTESEDEQVPI
+383 LYTESEDEQTPV
-395 INPDDKDFYNKLYKI
+395 INPDDKDFYDKLYKI

-500 MNKKLRDFANKYD
+500 MNKKLKDFANKYD

-560 DIVTTLQ
+560 DIVTTLN
-567 KRKNAII
+567 KRRDAII
-574 RLMTKY
+574 RLITKY
-580 SDLGDVEK
+580 NNFGDVEK
-588 VSELEQKLK
+588 VQELEQKLK

-605 YSNPDKPMIMHESKG
+605 YSNPDKPMIMHES
-620 SDILWDNI
+620 
-628 NSYSDEEINKIRNIL
+628 
-643 QNLNVEAVDNRGYS
+643 
-657 VAIKIKSNGMI
+657 
-668 FWIDYI
+668 
-674 EEDGDVVG
+674 
-682 NWNQYIFNTDNEE
+682 
-695 DRIRQAVQTSYL
+695 
-707 SSDNTPIAFE
+707 
-717 EMESEGFNYL
+717 
-727 QEKGLLT
+727 
-734 ESINVDGFENDAE
+734 INVDGFQNDIE
-747 LQQYFQKLHTL
+747 LQKYFEKLHTL
-758 PDEITIDGKE
+758 PDEITLDGKQ

-799 TMNEVDPGHFKG
+799 TMNEVEPGHLKG
-811 INKIT
+811 INRIT

-1004 TFLLTVDVQNMEPN
+1004 TFLLTVDVQNMEPE

>member
-57 TNTDARN
+57 TDTDPRN
-64 IAIQALVYALNG
+64 IAIQALVYTLNG

-106 EYVNELREDDKEFEN
+106 EYVNELREEDEEFEN
-121 SDVKTESAINSN
+121 SDVKTESVINSN

-139 QSIIEAVDKVRRD
+139 QSIIEAVDKVRKD

-174 IENTLDLSS
+174 IENKLDLSS
-183 AEKQNIKSYAQQV
+183 VEKQNIKSYAQQV

-203 KNLIESTQLDNDLLN
+203 KNLRESTQLDEDLLD
-218 YMWDNMDYNARAEV
+218 YMYNESEFDSDGV
-232 TYIPTYDDVTYNYD
+232 TYIPDYDDVTYDYD
-246 DTIDEG
+246 DTITEDD
-252 VYSKAYNY
+252 YKQCYNY
-260 INNLIKSI
+260 IKNLTDLIKYYEFEGI
-268 KFYNSDGTILLE
+268 TYIQ
-280 LSDRRTLNN
+280 LSDNRTLNE
-289 ITNPDIDYA
+289 ITVDNLDVDYYTA
-298 YYSEVVSDYLN
+298 IVEEYLGK
-309 QFEQQTGVDIYIAG
+309 FEQETSVEVYQAG

-328 ICVDNSLENAKK
+328 IVVDNTLDNAKR
-340 YKELQQIQTSLED
+340 YEQLQEVLFRLEKE
-353 KMIKFLNTKEVN
+353 MINFINGDSNSVN

-373 EVIEDSKEKG
+373 DVIEDSKEKG
-383 LYTESEDEQVPI
+383 LYTESEDEEIVV
-395 INPDDKDFYNKLYKI
+395 INPDDKNFYDKLYKV

-446 GVLTDIAEV
+446 GVLTDVYEISE
-455 SDDEEPMYIYVDATE
+455 DEEPMYIYVDATE
-470 YGASQPYYIS
+470 YGASQPHYIS

-488 DNTLTESEEYKG
+488 NESLTESEEYKG
-500 MNKKLRDFANKYD
+500 MNKKLKDFANKYD

-560 DIVTTLQ
+560 DIVTTLN
-567 KRKNAII
+567 KRKDAII
-574 RLMTKY
+574 RLIAKY
-580 SDLGDVEK
+580 NNFGDVEK
-588 VSELEQKLK
+588 VQELEQKLK
-597 DVEIDIEN
+597 DVEIDIQN
-605 YSNPDKPMIMHESKG
+605 YSNPDKPMIMHES
-620 SDILWDNI
+620 
-628 NSYSDEEINKIRNIL
+628 
-643 QNLNVEAVDNRGYS
+643 
-657 VAIKIKSNGMI
+657 
-668 FWIDYI
+668 
-674 EEDGDVVG
+674 
-682 NWNQYIFNTDNEE
+682 
-695 DRIRQAVQTSYL
+695 
-707 SSDNTPIAFE
+707 
-717 EMESEGFNYL
+717 
-727 QEKGLLT
+727 
-734 ESINVDGFENDAE
+734 INVDGFENDIE
-747 LQQYFQKLHTL
+747 LQKYFEKLHTL
-758 PDEITIDGKE
+758 PDEITLDGKQ

-816 GVSDLREGKQITKS
+816 GVSDLRESKKITKS
-830 IESKTVRMTSTVDSI
+830 IESKIVRTNNTVEGLIT
-845 ILQLRQLGMSEEQAE
+845 QLRQLGMSEEQA
-860 QTVKAIVN
+860 QKTVESIVN

-892 TQTIDKVSKIIYNMI
+892 TKTIDKVSKIIYNMI
-907 QKGWDGDINKVKQYY
+907 QKGWDGDINKVKDYY

-931 LEEDEETDDTGMG
+931 LEEDEQTEETDDLSNQIGMNTEQNEE
-944 IDDQVAKDL
+944 DEDTQ
-953 SLNKTSD
+953 KTAL
-960 IYSNEDDEQEEKTTF
+960 
-975 DLLQDRIGEDLNIGE
+975 DLLQDRIGEELSIGE
-990 FNTVMQSIFGKYGQ
+990 LNTILQGIFGRYNQ
-1004 TFLLTVDVQNMEPN
+1004 IFLLTVDVENMEPDESN
-1018 ESEEVVINDDGD
+1018 ELVVNNDGD
-1030 IYVITYVLKDLSS
+1030 IYVITYILKDILN
-1043 LTIEITDVFME
+1043 LTIEITDVYLD